1 MKLVITEERYRDIMR
16 EEVEKFH
23 EKMKEE
29 KSLKERKEKVK
40 KLANL
45 IKKNVSGP
53 E

>member
-1 MKLVITEERYRDIMR
+1 MKLVITEERYREIMK

-23 EKMKEE
+23 ERMKEE
-29 KSLKERKEKVK
+29 RSLKERKEKVK

-45 IKKNVSGP
+45 IKKNVSDP